1 MTIILF
7 LIDTSASMNQRT
19 YLGARPTLLDVAK
32 DAVEK
37 FIKIR
42 QRDSASRGDRYML
55 LTFEEPPGNIKAGW
69 KESLA
74 TFMSELKNLQ
84 SLGMST
90 LGGAL
95 KSAFDLLN
103 INRMQTGID
112 TYGQGRSPF
121 YLEPSII
128 ILITDGGKLT
138 TTLGVQDELNL
149 PMHSSVPGSEL
160 TKEPFRWDQR
170 LFSLVLRL
178 TGIPP
183 ADREPSSVV
192 PSDTSPVDAMCEVTG
207 GRSYAVISQRMLM
220 QCLESLVQKLQGG
233 VVINFEKTGP
243 DPPLVSADD
252 VLPEDGSRLTFKQPS
267 SPSVQHPSQNNSLN
281 GGTSSPPL
289 YPPNNNTWQSCRKL
303 IYVQRSAQ
311 KGYTVGHW
319 PVPESFWPD
328 PGSPALPPRTAH
340 PIVKFSCT
348 NSEPMVIDNLP
359 FDKYEMEPSPLT
371 QYILSRKQPTVAWQV
386 FVSNSYKNSELD
398 YPFGYLKASTNLSCV
413 NLFVMPYNYP
423 VLLPLLDDLF
433 KVHRC
438 KPTREWKNQFENY
451 LKNMP
456 LYYAAPLK
464 RALQRMGAPNL
475 VPDSMENCLNYSVLN
490 YLKRLKNQ
498 AKTEYE
504 KLISTVGTKKTV
516 SEGIRVNPAPQR
528 PFGCATKLTEMNLTP
543 HLVMNDR
550 FTALKNDLNDFN
562 LFVLYVKDRE
572 IKHESYRNAY
582 DIPRNNIL
590 DQLARMRSNFL
601 HCSLSHTRLQDE
613 DQMHSLPISQMGN
626 YQDYLKRFPPPLREI
641 ESIPVRQH
649 MFGNPFKID
658 KRMMVDEADIDLVG
672 SGGGSPLRGSQKRML
687 DSPVGPPRTKRKPG
701 PLPKD
706 FPVWRPQSP
715 APPPLT
721 PTAELLP
728 PLSPVNSD
736 SDEELYVIEREAPP
750 LSPID
755 DGLFSWNTAPDMQM
769 NHVNSRNSGNHVD
782 LWDNEDP
789 GLEMPTI
796 NNCTNDIKHFFQDS
810 HFRTEIVRVRSAL
823 FKEVRKPGRNF
834 GQLFKQLEAVDTNID
849 VQIYMVKEVMNEAFR
864 FKRKYLIKLLEDFQH
879 SLLQTHRI
887 PHMEPPTYSR

>member
-1 MTIILF
+1 
-7 LIDTSASMNQRT
+7 MNQRT

-32 DAVEK
+32 DAVER

-74 TFMSELKNLQ
+74 TFMTELKNLQ
-84 SLGMST
+84 AIGMST
-90 LGGAL
+90 LGAAL
-95 KSAFDLLN
+95 KSALDLLN

-112 TYGQGRSPF
+112 TYGQGRCPF

-128 ILITDGGKLT
+128 ILITDGGHLT
-138 TTLGVQDELNL
+138 NTLGVQDELNL

-183 ADREPSSVV
+183 ADREPSAVV
-192 PSDTSPVDAMCEVTG
+192 PSDHSPVDAMCEVTG

-233 VVINFEKTGP
+233 VVINFEKIGP
-243 DPPLVSADD
+243 DPLPVNGGNGEEISLLDD
-252 VLPEDGSRLTFKQPS
+252 RNNHKPG
-267 SPSVQHPSQNNSLN
+267 SPSLHPTQTSLN
-281 GGTSSPPL
+281 NGRVSPPL
-289 YPPNNNTWQSCRKL
+289 YPSGNNTWQSCRKL

-319 PVPESFWPD
+319 PIPESFWPD

-340 PIVKFSCT
+340 PIVKFSCV

-359 FDKYEMEPSPLT
+359 FDKYELEPSPLT

-386 FVSNSYKNSELD
+386 FVSNSYKNSEVD
-398 YPFGYLKASTNLSCV
+398 HPFGYLKASTSLTCV

-438 KPTREWKNQFENY
+438 KATREWKQQFDNY

-456 LYYAAPLK
+456 LYYASPLK

-475 VPDSMENCLNYSVLN
+475 VPDTMENCLSYSVLN

-498 AKTEYE
+498 AKTEFE
-504 KLISTVGTKKTV
+504 KLISSVGTKKTL

-528 PFGCATKLTEMNLTP
+528 PFGPATKLTEMNLTP

-550 FTALKNDLNDFN
+550 FNALKNDLNDFN
-562 LFVLYVKDRE
+562 VFVLYIKDKE
-572 IKHESYRNAY
+572 IKNESYRNAY
-582 DIPRNNIL
+582 DIPRNSIL
-590 DQLARMRSNFL
+590 DQLARMRSNYL
-601 HCSLSHTRLQDE
+601 QCALRYTRLQDE
-613 DQMHSLPISQMGN
+613 DQMHSLPVGQMGN
-626 YQDYLKRFPPPLREI
+626 YQEYLKRITPPLREI

-672 SGGGSPLRGSQKRML
+672 GGGGGGNSPMRGQKRIM
-687 DSPVGPPRTKRKPG
+687 DSPVGSPRMKRKPG

-715 APPPLT
+715 T
-721 PTAELLP
+721 PTSNVI
-728 PLSPVNSD
+728 PLSVIPAED
-736 SDEELYVIEREAPP
+736 TDDELSLPEKEKQAPI
-750 LSPID
+750 LSHVD
-755 DGLFSWNTAPDMQM
+755 DGLFNWNSNSDMHGV
-769 NHVNSRNSGNHVD
+769 NHINSRNATNHVVS
-782 LWDNEDP
+782 WDKEEQEVDMSTLAFNGSNDRKFIYES
-789 GLEMPTI
+789 
-796 NNCTNDIKHFFQDS
+796 NNRDEII
-810 HFRTEIVRVRSAL
+810 RTRSAL

-834 GQLFKQLEAVDTNID
+834 QQLFKQLETVDGN
-849 VQIYMVKEVMNEAFR
+849 VELQFYMIRQVIIEASR
-864 FKRKYLIKLLEDFQH
+864 FKRKYLIKLLEDFRQKI
-879 SLLQTHRI
+879 LQNNRTTDI
-887 PHMEPPTYSR
+887 EPPSYSR